1 MTMPTNYR
9 SAAPQ
14 YLSED
19 MIRNILKK
27 VVIQKLCSGGLATRE
42 AKKVSFAPKR
52 KRKKFKQS

>member
-1 MTMPTNYR
+1 MTVPTNYR

-42 AKKVSFAPKR
+42 AKKSFAPKR